1 MPMTREM
8 QRLRDEHAALA
19 TLARILTG
27 MIRAPQPP
35 RMTELVA
42 ARGLL
47 RDTLLRHLKCEDWI
61 LYPRLKASGDPEL
74 VRITREFELEMG
86 DLADDF
92 AAYDAEWTEAKVA
105 AAWPD
110 FCRATAIMLD
120 MLAVRIEREEADLYP
135 LAENL
140 RPARGAIA
148 AVAVQGRID
157 NFQLNATRQP

>member
-1 MPMTREM
+1 M
-8 QRLRDEHAALA
+8 QRLRDEHAALV

-35 RMTELVA
+35 RMTELAA

-92 AAYDAEWTEAKVA
+92 TAYDNEWTPQRVA
-105 AAWPD
+105 AGWPD
-110 FCRATAIMLD
+110 FCRETAIMLD
-120 MLAVRIEREEADLYP
+120 ILAMRIEREERDLYP

-140 RPARGAIA
+140 GPSRAAMGIA
-148 AVAVQGRID
+148 AVGA
-157 NFQLNATRQP
+157 